1 MTKKKKILKKDLN
14 QKKIEELKNQVNE
27 GNEKYLRLLAEW
39 ENYRKRTLKEKTASV
54 NYGKESIISKIL
66 PILDDFERGIK
77 ANDKKDNGDGFQLI
91 IQKLFLCRRQMDIFK
106 FHKLFTS
113 YLLLVSSIFAQ
124 PTFTENIIST
134 NANGAESVFATDV
147 DGDGDMDVLS
157 ASINDNKIAL

>member
-66 PILDDFERGIK
+66 PILDDFERGLK
-77 ANDKKDNGDGFQLI
+77 ANEKKDTGSGFQLI
-91 IQKLFLCRRQMDIFK
+91 IQKLF
-106 FHKLFTS
+106 
-113 YLLLVSSIFAQ
+113 
-124 PTFTENIIST
+124 
-134 NANGAESVFATDV
+134 
-147 DGDGDMDVLS
+147 DVLQKEGLIKIS
-157 ASINDNKIAL
+157 VKSGDQFDVNQHEAISQIPIKKPELKGKIVEEIESGYTFNEKIIRFNKVVIGK

>member
-1 MTKKKKILKKDLN
+1 MTKKKVLKKDVN
-14 QKKIEELKNQVNE
+14 QKKIEELQNQVNE

-91 IQKLFLCRRQMDIFK
+91 IQKLF
-106 FHKLFTS
+106 
-113 YLLLVSSIFAQ
+113 
-124 PTFTENIIST
+124 
-134 NANGAESVFATDV
+134 
-147 DGDGDMDVLS
+147 DVLQKEGLKKIS
-157 ASINDNKIAL
+157 VNSGDEFDVNQHEAISQIPIKKPELKGKIVEEIEAGYTFNEKIVRFNKVVIGK

>member
-66 PILDDFERGIK
+66 PILDDFERGLK
-77 ANDKKDNGDGFQLI
+77 ANEKKDSGSGFQLI
-91 IQKLFLCRRQMDIFK
+91 IQKLF
-106 FHKLFTS
+106 
-113 YLLLVSSIFAQ
+113 
-124 PTFTENIIST
+124 
-134 NANGAESVFATDV
+134 
-147 DGDGDMDVLS
+147 DVLEKEGLIKIS
-157 ASINDNKIAL
+157 VNSGDQFDVNQHEAISQIPIKKPELKGKIVEEIESGYTFNEKIIRFNKVVIGK

>member
-66 PILDDFERGIK
+66 PILDDFERGLK
-77 ANDKKDNGDGFQLI
+77 ANEKKDTGSGFQLI
-91 IQKLFLCRRQMDIFK
+91 IQKLF
-106 FHKLFTS
+106 
-113 YLLLVSSIFAQ
+113 
-124 PTFTENIIST
+124 
-134 NANGAESVFATDV
+134 
-147 DGDGDMDVLS
+147 DVLQKEGLIKIS
-157 ASINDNKIAL
+157 VNSGDQFDVNQHEAISQIPIKKPELKGKIVEEIESGYTFNEKIIRFNKVVIGK

>member
-66 PILDDFERGIK
+66 PILDDFERGLK
-77 ANDKKDNGDGFQLI
+77 ANEKKDTGSGFQLI
-91 IQKLFLCRRQMDIFK
+91 IQKLF
-106 FHKLFTS
+106 
-113 YLLLVSSIFAQ
+113 
-124 PTFTENIIST
+124 
-134 NANGAESVFATDV
+134 
-147 DGDGDMDVLS
+147 DVLQKEGLIKIS
-157 ASINDNKIAL
+157 VNSGDKFDVNQHEAISQIPIKKPELKGKIVEEIESGYTFNEKIIRFNKVVIGK

>member
-66 PILDDFERGIK
+66 PILDDFERGLK
-77 ANDKKDNGDGFQLI
+77 ANEKKDTGSGFQLI
-91 IQKLFLCRRQMDIFK
+91 IQKLF
-106 FHKLFTS
+106 
-113 YLLLVSSIFAQ
+113 
-124 PTFTENIIST
+124 
-134 NANGAESVFATDV
+134 
-147 DGDGDMDVLS
+147 DVLQKEGLIKIS
-157 ASINDNKIAL
+157 VNSGDEFDVNQHEAISQIPIKKPELKGKIVEEIESGYTFNEKIIRFNKVVIGK

>member
-66 PILDDFERGIK
+66 PILDDFERGLK
-77 ANDKKDNGDGFQLI
+77 ANEKKDTGSGFQLI
-91 IQKLFLCRRQMDIFK
+91 IQKLF
-106 FHKLFTS
+106 
-113 YLLLVSSIFAQ
+113 
-124 PTFTENIIST
+124 
-134 NANGAESVFATDV
+134 
-147 DGDGDMDVLS
+147 DVLQKEGLIKIS
-157 ASINDNKIAL
+157 VNSGDQFDVNQHEAISQIPIKKPELKGKIVEEIECGYTFNEKIIRFNKVVIGK